1 MHVDD
6 AFTRLISL
14 ILASCICADGII
26 STTNPSR
33 WWHGVMWW
41 ARNCWARVAA
51 VAREQR
57 SVSKSIAEL
66 PGSGVCV
73 VDLQAGIVENCDA
86 GSRLE
91 VVDAVPV

>member
-1 MHVDD
+1 M
-6 AFTRLISL
+6 
-14 ILASCICADGII
+14 
-26 STTNPSR
+26 
-33 WWHGVMWW
+33 
-41 ARNCWARVAA
+41 
-51 VAREQR
+51 AREQR

-66 PGSGVCV
+66 PGSGGV